1 MTHHFGLVI
10 FLWYFKE
17 KNYFEEISQI
27 IMNLKSQAY
36 YARMAAAWL
45 ISVLYIEMKSETLA
59 LLKNEKLDIW
69 IRNKAFQKIK
79 ESYRVSIEEKHEI
92 EKIKQTFSS

>member
-1 MTHHFGLVI
+1 
-10 FLWYFKE
+10 
-17 KNYFEEISQI
+17 
-27 IMNLKSQAY
+27 
-36 YARMAAAWL
+36 
-45 ISVLYIEMKSETLA
+45 MKSETLA